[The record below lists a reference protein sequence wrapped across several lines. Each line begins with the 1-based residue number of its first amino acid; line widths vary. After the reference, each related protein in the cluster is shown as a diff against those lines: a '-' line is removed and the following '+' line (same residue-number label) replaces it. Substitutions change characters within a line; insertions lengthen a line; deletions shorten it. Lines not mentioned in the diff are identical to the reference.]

1 MLKNIKRIIA
11 AFLSL
16 VMLVGVFHSPIVAQ
30 AADTAEATG
39 R

>member
-16 VMLVGVFHSPIVAQ
+16 VMLVGVFHSPIVCY
-30 AADTAEATG
+30 DKL
-39 R
+39 